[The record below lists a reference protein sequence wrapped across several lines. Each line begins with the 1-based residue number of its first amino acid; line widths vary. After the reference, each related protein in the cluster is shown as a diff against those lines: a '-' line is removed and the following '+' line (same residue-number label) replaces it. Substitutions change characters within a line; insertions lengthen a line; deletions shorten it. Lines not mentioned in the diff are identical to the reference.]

1 MGIRIYILLSSITGN
16 NRNMTDIHHEHVSHE
31 SEEKAHSALNTKVI
45 WRVFWILLLVTI
57 FEVGISFTP
66 ISKTILLYTFIVLT
80 IVKAYYIVG
89 FFMHLKFEAIPVQWS
104 ILLPF
109 VLIIYLIFI
118 AIYEGTAI
126 GLIPG

>member
-1 MGIRIYILLSSITGN
+1 MSE
-16 NRNMTDIHHEHVSHE
+16 DIHHEHVSHE
-31 SEEKAHSALNTKVI
+31 SVDKAHSGLSTKVI
-45 WRVFWILLLVTI
+45 WRVFWILLGVTI
-57 FEVGISFTP
+57 FEVSISFTP
-66 ISKTILLYTFIVLT
+66 LSKEILLWTFIVLT

-89 FFMHLKFEAIPVQWS
+89 YFMHMKYEVVPLQYS